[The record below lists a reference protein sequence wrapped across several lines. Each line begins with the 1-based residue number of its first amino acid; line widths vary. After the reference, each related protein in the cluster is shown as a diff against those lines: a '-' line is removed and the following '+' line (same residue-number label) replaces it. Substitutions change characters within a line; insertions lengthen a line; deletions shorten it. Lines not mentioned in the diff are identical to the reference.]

1 MGSYMNRYCRTW
13 IGLTWE
19 GPDMNRSF
27 EICQIYKGHEWG
39 QTWKG
44 PDMNRSFWTWMRSDM
59 NRAWHESLGHESV
72 DMKRVDMNRAGLNR
86 DNPVTL
92 SYVGCVNSPN
102 DTFTYVYVIHF
113 DSDILTPFFGVTP
126 RIFSSLPQ
134 GNSREVTWDASRH
147 VSSVRALG
155 EIWINVWHIFNPKT
169 QSSLCILYCIEL

>member
-27 EICQIYKGHEWG
+27 EICQIYNGHEWG

-72 DMKRVDMNRAGLNR
+72 DMNRVDMNRTGLNG
-86 DNPVTL
+86 DNPYSNTKIVLVHPSRFQTL
-92 SYVGCVNSPN
+92 NSNLCPYTLYSIIKLN
-102 DTFTYVYVIHF
+102 HWLSKLDVFWWHIQIGGVIVK
-113 DSDILTPFFGVTP
+113 DKIKAT
-126 RIFSSLPQ
+126 IFS
-134 GNSREVTWDASRH
+134 
-147 VSSVRALG
+147 
-155 EIWINVWHIFNPKT
+155 
-169 QSSLCILYCIEL
+169 ELQPMKICLLMT